1 MRDGLRVLLLV
12 FSVWL
17 SPTLAEC
24 VDVRGELTQGT
35 WLRFESSKISAVR
48 FNEQLLPLIDARLS
62 WVGLGRDSA
71 LDNNLSVTFTDGR
84 MCEQPIVLREREYKV
99 SVVDGV
105 PQRTVTPPQE
115 DLERIRRE
123 GVLVRAAKQQVYE
136 CDACIEQL
144 LSATQMPL
152 TGRISGV
159 YGSQR
164 IYNGKPGNPHY
175 GLDIARPTGTPVS
188 APVMG
193 LVVLA
198 EPDLYYSGG
207 TVIIHHGYGVT
218 SSFLHMSQVSVR
230 VGDMVAQG
238 DKIGEVGATGRA
250 TGPHLDWRMNFRD
263 NRVDPNTLFSLVP
276 AP

>member
-1 MRDGLRVLLLV
+1 
-12 FSVWL
+12 
-17 SPTLAEC
+17 
-24 VDVRGELTQGT
+24 
-35 WLRFESSKISAVR
+35 
-48 FNEQLLPLIDARLS
+48 
-62 WVGLGRDSA
+62 
-71 LDNNLSVTFTDGR
+71 
-84 MCEQPIVLREREYKV
+84 
-99 SVVDGV
+99 
-105 PQRTVTPPQE
+105 
-115 DLERIRRE
+115 
-123 GVLVRAAKQQVYE
+123 
-136 CDACIEQL
+136 
-144 LSATQMPL
+144 
-152 TGRISGV
+152 
-159 YGSQR
+159 
-164 IYNGKPGNPHY
+164 
-175 GLDIARPTGTPVS
+175 
-188 APVMG
+188 MG

>member
-1 MRDGLRVLLLV
+1 LLLV